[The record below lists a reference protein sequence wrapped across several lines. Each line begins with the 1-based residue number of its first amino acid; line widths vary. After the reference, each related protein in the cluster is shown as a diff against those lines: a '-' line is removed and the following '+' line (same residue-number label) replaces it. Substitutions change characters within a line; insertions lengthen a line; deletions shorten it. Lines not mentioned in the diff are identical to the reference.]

1 MKKLPHALSGLALTL
16 TAFPVFSN
24 SPIVQPGA
32 PGELSRELSAEEA
45 IEVADT
51 RYTASDAQF
60 MRGMIPHHQQ
70 ALEMSR
76 LAPDRTNSPELLEI
90 AGKIEAAQGDEI
102 AFMEQWLTSRG
113 ESIDQSYAHTGHH
126 TMKGMATEAQMASL
140 AAASGVE
147 FDRQFLSLMIAH
159 HEGAIDMVE
168 ALMEQP
174 GSAYDPT
181 LFEFTTDVSN
191 DQSKEIDLMHG
202 LLLDLSD
209 DPRASL
215 AAGLYDAEEAIWNL
229 RKVAVLTKPLGF
241 YDPANPAEL
250 PPERF
255 LPTAVETTTDETVA
269 EEKQTPVHQHGEEG
283 TDASDDMTTEAMAG
297 AEDNASEDDETEADE
312 TPYPRSPLLSFSN
325 TDVAFRDDIMVAGSY
340 HGFNIYALGDDGQP
354 DLTAS
359 VVCPGGQGDVSIVDD
374 LLIMSV
380 EETRGRVDC
389 GLEGVTDEI
398 SEERFRGLR
407 IFDIS
412 DLTRPKQVGAVQ
424 TCRGSHTHSVVS
436 GPDADG
442 ELIVYNSGISRVR
455 DEEELPGCFDES
467 PGDDRTALFRID
479 VIEIPVD
486 NPAAS
491 RIIDSP
497 TVFAD
502 PETGA
507 LAGLWRGGDHGENT
521 QETYRTDQCH
531 DITVFPS
538 LNLAAGAC
546 SGNGILFDITDPRAP
561 ERIDAVSDSGFA
573 YWHSAT
579 FNNDGSK
586 VLFTDEWGGGTRP
599 RCRTYDPLTWG
610 ADAIYDIVDGKL
622 AFRSHFKMPA
632 PQGETENCVAHN
644 GSIIPVPGRDI
655 FVQAWY
661 QGGLSIIDF
670 TDSANPIEIA
680 YFDRGPIDD
689 TDLVT
694 GGYWSTYWYRG
705 RIYGTEIIRGID
717 VFALTP
723 SEHLSANEIAAAEMA
738 NQGGLFNPQRQFPVT
753 WPSEPTVSLAYL
765 DQWLRSHPEQHQ
777 TLEALYE
784 TLHAAETILKNK
796 GQDTALA
803 ASLTDWADTSEL
815 SGATALRESLRAI
828 SRKLSVGPP
837 TRLISQAAPQ
847 EN

>member
-1 MKKLPHALSGLALTL
+1 MKLSHSLLSGLALTL
-16 TAFPVFSN
+16 LAFPVLSN
-24 SPIVQPGA
+24 NPIVQPGA
-32 PGELSRELSAEEA
+32 PGELPRELSAEEA

-60 MRGMIPHHQQ
+60 MRHMIPHHLQ

-113 ESIDQSYAHTGHH
+113 ESIDRSHAHGDHH
-126 TMKGMATEAQMASL
+126 TMKGMATEAQMAAL
-140 AAASGVE
+140 AAASGIA

-159 HEGAIDMVE
+159 HEGAIEMVE

-181 LFEFTTDVSN
+181 LFEFTTDVTN
-191 DQSKEIDLMHG
+191 DQSKEIELMHG
-202 LLLDLSD
+202 LLLGLSD

-229 RKVAVLTKPLGF
+229 RKVAVLTKPPGF
-241 YDPANPAEL
+241 YDPANPADL

-255 LPTAVETTTDETVA
+255 LPTGDKTTTDQVVA
-269 EEKQTPVHQHGEEG
+269 EEQEAHAHHHGEEHVDG
-283 TDASDDMTTEAMAG
+283 SNDMGAQAMVR
-297 AEDNASEDDETEADE
+297 AEEDASEDDEKETDE
-312 TPYPRSPLLSFSN
+312 TPDPRSPLLSFSN
-325 TDVAFRDDIMVAGSY
+325 TDIAFRDDIMVAGSY
-340 HGFNIYALGDDGQP
+340 HGFNIYALTDDGQP

-398 SEERFRGLR
+398 SNERFRGLR

-442 ELIVYNSGISRVR
+442 KLIVYNSGISRVR

-507 LAGLWRGGDHGENT
+507 LAGLWRGGDHGEDT
-521 QETYRTDQCH
+521 QETSRTDECH

-546 SGNGILFDITDPRAP
+546 SGNGILFDITDPRTP

-586 VLFTDEWGGGTRP
+586 VLFTDEWGGGGRP

-622 AFRSHFKMPA
+622 TFRSHFKMPA

-694 GGYWSTYWYRG
+694 GGYWSTYWYQG
-705 RIYGTEIIRGID
+705 RIYGTEIVRGID
-717 VFALTP
+717 VFALSP

-738 NQGGLFNPQRQFPVT
+738 NQGGLFNPQQQFPVS

-765 DQWLRSHPEQHQ
+765 DQWLRDHPEQHQ
-777 TLEALYE
+777 TLAALYE
-784 TLHAAETILKNK
+784 TLRDADTILKNK

-803 ASLTDWADTSEL
+803 ASLSDWADASEL
-815 SGATALRESLRAI
+815 SDATALRESLRAI

-847 EN
+847 ET

>member
-1 MKKLPHALSGLALTL
+1 MKLPHALSGLALTL
-16 TAFPVFSN
+16 TAFSVFSN

-32 PGELSRELSAEEA
+32 PGELPRELSAKEA

-60 MRGMIPHHQQ
+60 MRDMIPHHQQ

-102 AFMEQWLTSRG
+102 AFMEQWLTSRS
-113 ESIDQSYAHTGHH
+113 ESIDQSHAHTGHH
-126 TMKGMATEAQMASL
+126 TMKGMATEAQMAAL

-159 HEGAIDMVE
+159 HEGAIGMVE

-181 LFEFTTDVSN
+181 LFEFTTDISN
-191 DQSKEIDLMHG
+191 DQSKEIELMHG
-202 LLLDLSD
+202 LLLRLSD

-229 RKVAVLTKPLGF
+229 RKVAVLTKPPGF

-255 LPTAVETTTDETVA
+255 LPTAVKATTDETVA
-269 EEKQTPVHQHGEEG
+269 EGQQTPVHQHGEEG
-283 TDASDDMTTEAMAG
+283 TDASDDIITEAMAG
-297 AEDNASEDDETEADE
+297 AEDNSSEEDEKEANE
-312 TPYPRSPLLSFSN
+312 TPDPRSPLLSFSN
-325 TDVAFRDDIMVAGSY
+325 TDTAFRDDIMVAGSY
-340 HGFNIYALGDDGQP
+340 HGFNIYALTDDGQP

-389 GLEGVTDEI
+389 GLEGVTNEI
-398 SEERFRGLR
+398 SKERFRGLR

-412 DLTRPKQVGAVQ
+412 DLTRPMQVGAVQ

-436 GPDADG
+436 GPDAEG
-442 ELIVYNSGISRVR
+442 KLIVYNSGISRVR

-479 VIEIPVD
+479 VIEVPVD

-507 LAGLWRGGDHGENT
+507 LAGLWRGGDHGEDT
-521 QETYRTDQCH
+521 QETSRTDECH

-561 ERIDAVSDSGFA
+561 KRVDAVSDSGFA

-610 ADAIYDIVDGKL
+610 ADAIYDIVDGQL

-738 NQGGLFNPQRQFPVT
+738 NQGGLFNPQQQFPVT

-765 DQWLRSHPEQHQ
+765 DQWLRGHPEQHQ
-777 TLEALYE
+777 TLEVLYE

-828 SRKLSVGPP
+828 SRKLTVGPP
-837 TRLISQAAPQ
+837 IRLISQAATK